1 MKLCTF
7 LVETHL
13 GRRARLGAFKAGRI
27 ADLNFATAWY
37 MAQSGEPDPQ
47 RLADALAPDNL
58 PDYLRAGLRAVHTAE
73 ELFLG
78 AGPHPAD
85 WWKHD
90 PVPRGP
96 NGETLVYTS
105 PEHQHAAGSGLPEVR
120 LLSPLPEVGCKTVL
134 NPGQDMT
141 WSRDLSIQVAAV
153 GGAYILPGEPRR
165 DIAGFTVMLA
175 GDGHAALCPF
185 LATPD
190 EVKDIGVLEIR
201 LRVNGE
207 MRLTETAAALK
218 RLLQSRDG
226 IAPGEWVSVRLAAP
240 ALEPGDSVELE
251 ATPTGALKCQL
262 SK

>member
-7 LVETHL
+7 EVETHL
-13 GRRARLGAFKAGRI
+13 GRRKRLGAFKAGRI

-47 RLADALAPDNL
+47 RLADALVPDNL
-58 PDYLRAGLRAVHTAE
+58 PDYLRAGLRAMHTAE

-90 PVPRGP
+90 PVPRGV
-96 NGETLVYTS
+96 NGETLVYTTA
-105 PEHQHAAGSGLPEVR
+105 EHRPAAGSDLPEVR
-120 LLSPLPEVGCKTVL
+120 LVAPIPEAGCKTAL
-134 NPGQDMT
+134 HPEEDMP
-141 WSRDLSIQVAAV
+141 WSRGITIQVAAV

-165 DIAGFTVMLA
+165 DIAGFTLMLA
-175 GDGHAALCPF
+175 GDGHAKLAPF

-190 EVKDIGVLEIR
+190 EVKDIGSLEITV
-201 LRVNGE
+201 RVNGE
-207 MRLTETAAALK
+207 ERLTERASALK
-218 RLLQSRDG
+218 RLLQSRNG
-226 IAPGEWVSVRLAAP
+226 IAPGEWVSVRLGEAA
-240 ALEPGDSVELE
+240 LSPGDLVEVE
-251 ATPTGALKCQL
+251 AKQTGTIKCHL